1 MTALRICGLAFAGVM
16 MERAKV
22 FKTPFPELAEVAE
35 QNDIK
40 LDFALNRPDKEEED
54 EVVC

>member
-1 MTALRICGLAFAGVM
+1 M